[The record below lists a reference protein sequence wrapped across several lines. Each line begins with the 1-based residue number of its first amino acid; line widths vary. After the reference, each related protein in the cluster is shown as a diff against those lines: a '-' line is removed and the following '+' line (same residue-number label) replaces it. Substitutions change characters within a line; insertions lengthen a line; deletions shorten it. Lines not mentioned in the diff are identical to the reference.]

1 MKKPIKILVTDS
13 IHEVFI
19 EQMQSIGCE
28 VHYQNTIEREQVL
41 EVIANYEVL
50 LINSRIKADKEL
62 IDKGTNLIAIARIGS
77 GLEVIDTEY
86 AATKNIAC
94 INAPEGNKDAVAE
107 HALGMLLCLLNNIHI
122 ANAEVKAGQWLREK
136 NRGTELGGKTIG
148 IIGFGSNGSAF
159 AEKLKGFGVT
169 ILAYDK
175 YKKGFGNEYVTE
187 SNLEEIFKR
196 AEIVSLHTPLTEETY
211 HLVNNNFIL
220 AFYKHFYFLNMARG
234 KNVNTPDLI
243 NALQTGKILG
253 ACLDVL
259 ENEKLET
266 LTIQEKQYFQQLTNM
281 NNVLLTPHI
290 AGWTYESKIKIANLL
305 ATKLQHLLSE
315 L

>member
-107 HALGMLLCLLNNIHI
+107 HALGMLLCLLNNILI

-187 SNLEEIFKR
+187 TNLEEIFKR

-220 AFYKHFYFLNMARG
+220 AFHKHFYFLNMARG

-243 NALQTGKILG
+243 SALQAGKILG

-290 AGWTYESKIKIANLL
+290 AGWTYESKIKIADQL